1 MNEELTI
8 EKLLELPNKV
18 LEIGLRNEENKGINL
33 LSTKTCEL
41 YYYTNLKK
49 DLKNYLDPFNDSK
62 YSYGV
67 VKFNSVGVSKS
78 YGLKEERHLKKVNDN
93 VLDLITREV
102 DKDIFAA
109 DVYQKILK
117 LADELTYREALY
129 FVRSF
134 LENGTDDYVC
144 DELGLSRT
152 GLQKIRK
159 SCLVK
164 MYLNFPI
171 TENRWEI

>member
-62 YSYGV
+62 YSYDDGR
-67 VKFNSVGVSKS
+67 
-78 YGLKEERHLKKVNDN
+78 YGC
-93 VLDLITREV
+93 
-102 DKDIFAA
+102 
-109 DVYQKILK
+109 Y
-117 LADELTYREALY
+117 
-129 FVRSF
+129 
-134 LENGTDDYVC
+134 
-144 DELGLSRT
+144 
-152 GLQKIRK
+152 
-159 SCLVK
+159 
-164 MYLNFPI
+164 
-171 TENRWEI
+171 